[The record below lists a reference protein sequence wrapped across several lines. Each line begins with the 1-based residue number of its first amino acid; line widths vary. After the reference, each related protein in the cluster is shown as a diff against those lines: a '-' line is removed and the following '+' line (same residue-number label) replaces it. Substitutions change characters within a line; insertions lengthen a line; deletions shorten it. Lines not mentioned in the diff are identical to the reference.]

1 MHHDVSGS
9 VGFGS
14 LGMEIGDE
22 MDSRKKELDLVAAH
36 RAFRR
41 RLIEDLR
48 GRDRMS
54 IPKAI
59 LLAQILGPPI
69 GLRPGIQAPWE
80 MR

>member
-22 MDSRKKELDLVAAH
+22 PDSHQKELDRLAAQG
-36 RAFRR
+36 AFRR
-41 RLIEDLR
+41 KLLEDLR

-69 GLRPGIQAPWE
+69 GMRPGIQAPWE